1 MKKQLLQ
8 FNSSNLFWV
17 NYGMVTM
24 MSVVSERLFQYNIE
38 TPNLRISDSIFGM
51 TCMLL
56 DVSSTGSSL
65 PEGGH

>member
-38 TPNLRISDSIFGM
+38 TPNLRISDRIFGM

-56 DVSSTGSSL
+56 DVSSTGPSL

>member
-1 MKKQLLQ
+1 
-8 FNSSNLFWV
+8 
-17 NYGMVTM
+17 MVTM

-56 DVSSTGSSL
+56 DVSSTGLSL